1 MGSQVTGFDL
11 TVPVKPEFGKNE
23 TMKFLVEWSKK
34 WAFQAE
40 RAKPTDKNPDGYLHF
55 QCRVSLFSKK
65 RIGELIQQTKE
76 LLPAGHHWSIT
87 STEVHKG
94 QNFNYVM
101 KADSREPGPDNGPWT
116 DKDYEEPPVLT
127 RQLREFATKTPHPW
141 QLQCIAMAKELD
153 DRSIKLIVDQHGDA
167 GKSILAE
174 KMEYDGIAYEIPPMR
189 MMEDIMQCV
198 QAINPK
204 KCYLIDLPRGMKKE
218 KLSDFYSGLE
228 SLKNGVSYDKRY
240 SFKKRRMD
248 RPQVIVFTNTYPDWL
263 LMSADRWEV
272 WDMQPD
278 KSLLPHNRAMGEP
291 TGEFPHDP
299 PEPPPRTYPWDG
311 PSYEQLERDSNAL
324 RQHLN
329 EARAAI
335 PVEGVPLA

>member
-23 TMKFLVEWSKK
+23 MMAFLVEWAKK
-34 WAFQAE
+34 WAFQHE
-40 RAKPTDKNPDGYLHF
+40 VGSQNGYEHF
-55 QCRVSLFSKK
+55 QCRLSLFTKK
-65 RIGELIQQTKE
+65 RIGEIISTTKA
-76 LLPAGHHWSIT
+76 LLPAGAHWSIT
-87 STEVHKG
+87 SATVHQG
-94 QNFNYVM
+94 QQFNYVL
-101 KADSREPGPDNGPWT
+101 KADTRKEGPWT

-127 RQLREFATKTPHPW
+127 RQLRHFKQQEPHPW
-141 QLQCIAMAKELD
+141 QKQCLEMVKEED
-153 DRSIKLIVDQHGDA
+153 DRTIKLIVDKHGNA
-167 GKSILAE
+167 GKSIFAE
-174 KMEYDGIAYEIPPMR
+174 YCEYEGLAYEIPPMR

-204 KCYLIDLPRGMKKE
+204 KAYLIDLPRGMKKD

-272 WDMQPD
+272 WDMQED
-278 KSLLPHNRAMGEP
+278 KSLLKHDRPMGENP
-291 TGEFPHDP
+291 EEFRHDP
-299 PEPPPRTYPWDG
+299 PEG
-311 PSYEQLERDSNAL
+311 P
-324 RQHLN
+324 
-329 EARAAI
+329 
-335 PVEGVPLA
+335 